1 MTIQRMEN
9 VGTVVDDLEP
19 AIGFFVD
26 LGLEL
31 TRATQPRPEKPHH
44 PAGTMMTA
52 TNARRS

>member
-1 MTIQRMEN
+1 MSK
-9 VGTVVDDLEP
+9 VVFAVVPLLVSGALTRP
-19 AIGFFVD
+19 
-26 LGLEL
+26 L